1 MPRRKKTK
9 KAVIIPPAPKI
20 LEEEDTP
27 ITTIEDN
34 AIVVYDTNQDSES
47 MLLAIKNIVVTT
59 FSFNVIVKLI
69 YYYVIQLETEYL
81 MSDIDR
87 IRKRFNSNIYTR
99 IVNEFNLFVV
109 NSIDINSVDDIN
121 KCLLFGLSQSYY
133 YDPNPHNILSDL
145 MEKTSTY
152 DTYINIDF
160 FIQIY
165 VHYIKQYVG
174 LGPSL
179 DTLKDFIPEETLN
192 YDRYE
197 KNNLR
202 GAHSRLS
209 DLRIAYEDK
218 MKNYVAFNLTSST
231 YDVDFSTA
239 LDQFTTKLTDLIY
252 NPDQLLCNPIISQNK
267 INIRNFKDNFL
278 SVNQMTIKD
287 LYSNILDTTDGI
299 VSTRIQNSIVKSIYI
314 VVFIVGATIGYN
326 IYRTLKYYTR
336 KILLYRGTQL
346 K

>member
-1 MPRRKKTK
+1 MSRRKKTK
-9 KAVIIPPAPKI
+9 KVIPSKTLQEIRDPEPSSDA
-20 LEEEDTP
+20 
-27 ITTIEDN
+27 ITLYDINQNLNEDN
-34 AIVVYDTNQDSES
+34 TES
-47 MLLAIKNIVVTT
+47 LLFAIKNIVVTT
-59 FSFNVIVKLI
+59 FSFNVLMKLI
-69 YYYVIQLETEYL
+69 YYYVIQIETEYL
-81 MSDIDR
+81 ISDIDK

-121 KCLLFGLSQSYY
+121 KCLLFGLSKSYY
-133 YDPNPHNILSDL
+133 YDPNPHNVLSDL

-152 DTYINIDF
+152 DSINIDF

-165 VHYIKQYVG
+165 THYIKKYVG

-179 DTLKDFIPEETLN
+179 TTLKDFVSYENLQ
-192 YDRYE
+192 YDRDE

-202 GAHSRLS
+202 GAHSQLS
-209 DLRIAYEDK
+209 DLRFAYEDK
-218 MKNYVAFNLTSST
+218 MKNYVNFNLTSST

-239 LDQFTTKLTDLIY
+239 LDQFTNKLTDLIY
-252 NPDQLLCNPIISQNK
+252 NPDQVLCNHIISQNK
-267 INIRNFKDNFL
+267 INTRNFKDNFL

-314 VVFIVGATIGYN
+314 IIAIMVGMIGYKV
-326 IYRTLKYYTR
+326 YRTLKYAA
-336 KILLYRGTQL
+336 ILLYRKKTTIENI